1 MRLID
6 ADTLY
11 AKVAKREKEGI
22 EALLNRDI
30 DKDRAVWLTLNGA
43 LTERT
48 AFKFIIAS
56 APTIEERKT
65 GEWVLDEKL
74 SKENVEH
81 IYFCSACR
89 NYEVWG
95 ENERTRFCPCCG
107 ARMQSPDEEEEGVD
121 DAAN

>member
-6 ADTLY
+6 ADALY
-11 AKVAKREKEGI
+11 AKMAKREKEGI

-56 APTIEERKT
+56 VPTIEERKT

-74 SKENVEH
+74 SKEHFEH

-95 ENERTRFCPCCG
+95 ENERTRFCPYCG
-107 ARMQSPDEEEEGVD
+107 AKMMKTKEGEK
-121 DAAN
+121 NERN